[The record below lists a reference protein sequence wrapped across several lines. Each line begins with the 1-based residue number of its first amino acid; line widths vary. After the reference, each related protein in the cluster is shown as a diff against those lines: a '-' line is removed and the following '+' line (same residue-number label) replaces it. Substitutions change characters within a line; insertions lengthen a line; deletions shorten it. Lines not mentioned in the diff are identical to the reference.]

1 MTAKHNEKEVLFP
14 VGPKASYWSETT
26 LGWQGGDFPDG
37 PVVEPMLPM
46 LRALV

>member
-1 MTAKHNEKEVLFP
+1 MTAKHYEKEVLFP
-14 VGPKASYWSETT
+14 IGPKASYWSETT
-26 LGWQGGDFPDG
+26 LGDFPDG